1 MNEKLSIIIPYRDRK
16 NHLDEFIPY
25 MNKFLKTNIQNEF
38 NIIVVE
44 QANDNLFNRGS
55 LINIGFDLEKNNC
68 TYIAPHDV
76 DLLQEQSNYSKPI
89 NPTHLAAYRSQKN
102 YILEYDS
109 FFGGVNLFL
118 NDDFAKLNADKIKV
132 TQATFSTVATGAN
145 IRFCFISDVIISVN
159 LYC

>member
-76 DLLQEQSNYSKPI
+76 DLLPEQSNYSKPI

-102 YILEYDS
+102 YILEWV
-109 FFGGVNLFL
+109 F
-118 NDDFAKLNADKIKV
+118 
-132 TQATFSTVATGAN
+132 
-145 IRFCFISDVIISVN
+145 
-159 LYC
+159 